1 MEVKDL
7 KVTRIDERVRRT
19 ATQLQ
24 NSGAASLSSL
34 SFLSLQFL
42 LMTGLRHEEKTI
54 RTVADIIQGRSD
66 HSILNCRCRNTVAR
80 GVVGMLRRS

>member
-19 ATQLQ
+19 TTQLQ

-34 SFLSLQFL
+34 SFLPLQFL

-66 HSILNCRCRNTVAR
+66 HSMELPMQEYGR
-80 GVVGMLRRS
+80 